1 MASRLLRLEPL
12 MAARLILALCW
23 TLLIGAMRAE
33 AQVPVI
39 DNPNLSPRTQDQRQ
53 NLDSQEKKEGAAE
66 AASAIDCSIGA
77 RERGRRM
84 GRSPAEAYA
93 EEARNV
99 ALIKRYAAQYGVRQN
114 LALAV
119 AYHESR
125 FDTCAGSPT
134 GVRGVMQLTQRTG
147 RGLGFDRNVN
157 EENIEGGV
165 KYLSIGVARCGAEN
179 YTCLSAFYN
188 GSTLAQQAAWASGV
202 RRGVPVFAGL
212 TGDGSGVPTAPETG
226 AGVRTPVN
234 YGPGTAAYAA
244 LRNDVRTGDGAM
256 RFLDRSGWQV
266 ARNVGQLQGDAQGVG
281 APERYH
287 DSWDQNARLRLQ
299 NASLLNQ
306 AIDSQTQFAL
316 LLVARLVDQI
326 TRQSQTG
333 QALRYDRTTS
343 NPFRAECAPGRRD
356 EQGRCVCPQHTEGGA
371 TNCASDGVSLRSTPD
386 ALGTGAVDRLLQLQ
400 ADAQ

>member
-1 MASRLLRLEPL
+1 

-33 AQVPVI
+33 AQVPTI
-39 DNPNLSPRTQDQRQ
+39 DNPNLQPRTQDQRQ
-53 NLDSQEKKEGAAE
+53 NAESEKKKEGAVE
-66 AASAIDCSIGA
+66 SSSAINCSIGS

-84 GRSPAEAYA
+84 GRSLGEAYA

-99 ALIKRYAAQYGVRQN
+99 ALIRKHARTYGVLEN

-147 RGLGFDRNVN
+147 RGLGFDRDIN

-165 KYLSIGVARCGAEN
+165 KYLSMGVARCGAEN
-179 YTCLSAFYN
+179 YTCLAAFYN
-188 GSTLAQQAAWASGV
+188 GSTPAQQADWAAGV
-202 RRGVPVFAGL
+202 RRAVPVFAGL
-212 TGDGSGVPTAPETG
+212 TGNGEGVPTAPATG
-226 AGVRTPVN
+226 AGVRTPVIYAAN
-234 YGPGTAAYAA
+234 TGPGAAARA
-244 LRNDVRTGDGAM
+244 DVRGADGAM

-266 ARNVGQLQGDAQGVG
+266 GRNAGLLQGDQAAAG

-299 NASLLNQ
+299 NAGLFNQ

-316 LLVARLVDQI
+316 LLTARLIDQI

-333 QALRYDRTTS
+333 QALSYDRSGS
-343 NPFRAECAPGRRD
+343 NPFET
-356 EQGRCVCPQHTEGGA
+356 RCVAADQRGRDLCPCPEGGA
-371 TNCASDGVSLRSTPD
+371 ASPAGCVPSADVASRPT
-386 ALGTGAVDRLLQLQ
+386 AEQINLGTADRLSRLQE
-400 ADAQ
+400 AAR

>member
-1 MASRLLRLEPL
+1 

-23 TLLIGAMRAE
+23 TLLIGSMRAE
-33 AQVPVI
+33 AQVPTI
-39 DNPNLSPRTQDQRQ
+39 DNPNLQPRTQDQRQ
-53 NLDSQEKKEGAAE
+53 NEESQQKKEGAAE
-66 AASAIDCSIGA
+66 ASSAIDCSIGS

-99 ALIKRYAAQYGVRQN
+99 ALIKRYARQYGVPQN

-165 KYLSIGVARCGAEN
+165 KYLSMGVARCGAEN

-188 GSTLAQQAAWASGV
+188 GSTPAQQAAWASGV
-202 RRGVPVFAGL
+202 RQGVPIFAGL
-212 TGDGSGVPTAPETG
+212 TGDGSGVPTAPDTG
-226 AGVRTPVN
+226 AGLRTPVN
-234 YGPGTAAYAA
+234 HGPRTAAYAA
-244 LRNDVRTGDGAM
+244 MRNDVAAGDGAM

-266 ARNVGQLQGDAQGVG
+266 VRNVGQLQSDARGVG
-281 APERYH
+281 APERLH
-287 DSWDQNARLRLQ
+287 DSWDANARLRLQ
-299 NASLLNQ
+299 NAGLFNQ
-306 AIDSQTQFAL
+306 AIDSQTRFAL
-316 LLVARLVDQI
+316 LLTARLIDQI

-333 QALRYDRTTS
+333 QALSYERGAS
-343 NPFRAECAPGRRD
+343 NPFEQRCLGGRRD
-356 EQGRCVCPQHTEGGA
+356 AIGRCLCPAGSAAAPESCLTGEGVQPRP
-371 TNCASDGVSLRSTPD
+371 SPD
-386 ALGTGAVDRLLQLQ
+386 QITAGTAERLSRLQ
-400 ADAQ
+400 DEMR

>member
-1 MASRLLRLEPL
+1 

-99 ALIKRYAAQYGVRQN
+99 ALIKRNARQYGVPQN

-147 RGLGFDRNVN
+147 RGLGFERNVN

-165 KYLSIGVARCGAEN
+165 KYLSMGVARCGAEN

-188 GSTLAQQAAWASGV
+188 GSTPAQQAAWASGV
-202 RRGVPVFAGL
+202 RRGVPVFAGF
-212 TGDGSGVPTAPETG
+212 TGDGAGVPAAPETG
-226 AGVRTPVN
+226 AGVRTPVS

-266 ARNVGQLQGDAQGVG
+266 ARNAGQLQGDAQAVG
-281 APERYH
+281 APERHH

-299 NASLLNQ
+299 NGSLFNQ

-316 LLVARLVDQI
+316 LLAARLVDQI

-333 QALRYDRTTS
+333 QALRYERATS
-343 NPFRAECAPGRRD
+343 NPFETECAAGRRD
-356 EQGRCVCPQHTEGGA
+356 EQGRCVCPHLTSAGA
-371 TNCASDGVSLRSTPD
+371 PGCAPD
-386 ALGTGAVDRLLQLQ
+386 LMTARPTLDAIGNGTADRLSRLQ
-400 ADAQ
+400 AEAR

>member
-1 MASRLLRLEPL
+1 

-53 NLDSQEKKEGAAE
+53 NQDSQEKKEGAAE

-99 ALIKRYAAQYGVRQN
+99 ALIKRYAAQYGVPQN

-165 KYLSIGVARCGAEN
+165 KYLSMGVARCGAEN

-226 AGVRTPVN
+226 AGIRTPVS

-266 ARNVGQLQGDAQGVG
+266 ARNAGQLQGDAQTAG
-281 APERYH
+281 ATERYH

-299 NASLLNQ
+299 NASLFNQ

-316 LLVARLVDQI
+316 LLAARLVDQI

-333 QALRYDRTTS
+333 QALSHDRATS
-343 NPFRAECAPGRRD
+343 NPFGAGCATGRRD
-356 EQGRCVCPQHTEGGA
+356 EHGRCVCRQHTAGGA
-371 TNCASDGVSLRSTPD
+371 TGCASDGVSLRPSPD
-386 ALGTGAVDRLLQLQ
+386 AIGSGTADRLSRLQ

>member
-1 MASRLLRLEPL
+1 

-33 AQVPVI
+33 AQVPTI
-39 DNPNLSPRTQDQRQ
+39 DNPNLQPRREDQRQ
-53 NLDSQEKKEGAAE
+53 NADSQKKKEGSVE
-66 AASAIDCSIGA
+66 AASAIDCSIGS

-84 GRSPAEAYA
+84 GRSPGEAYA

-99 ALIKRYAAQYGVRQN
+99 ALIRKHAQTYGVPEN

-147 RGLGFDRNVN
+147 RGLGFDRDVN
-157 EENIEGGV
+157 GENIEGGV
-165 KYLSIGVARCGAEN
+165 RYLSMGVARCGAEN
-179 YTCLSAFYN
+179 YTCLAAFYN
-188 GSTLAQQAAWASGV
+188 GSTPAQQADWAAGV
-202 RRGVPVFAGL
+202 RRAVPVFAGL
-212 TGDGSGVPTAPETG
+212 TGNGEGVPTAPATG
-226 AGVRTPVN
+226 AGVRTPVI
-234 YGPGTAAYAA
+234 YAA
-244 LRNDVRTGDGAM
+244 NTGPSAAARADVRGADGAM

-266 ARNVGQLQGDAQGVG
+266 GRTVWLLQGDQAAAG
-281 APERYH
+281 APERYQ

-299 NASLLNQ
+299 NAGLFNQ

-316 LLVARLVDQI
+316 LLTARLIDEI

-333 QALRYDRTTS
+333 QAVSYDRSGS
-343 NPFRAECAPGRRD
+343 NPFESRCGNDGERRGESCPCPAGSSASPAGCVSVSESVSRPPAE
-356 EQGRCVCPQHTEGGA
+356 QI
-371 TNCASDGVSLRSTPD
+371 SI
-386 ALGTGAVDRLLQLQ
+386 GTADRLSRLQQ
-400 ADAQ
+400 EAQ

>member
-1 MASRLLRLEPL
+1 
-12 MAARLILALCW
+12 
-23 TLLIGAMRAE
+23 MRAE

-39 DNPNLSPRTQDQRQ
+39 DNPNLGPRTQDQRQ

-77 RERGRRM
+77 RERSRRM
-84 GRSPAEAYA
+84 GRSPSEAYA

-99 ALIKRYAAQYGVRQN
+99 ALIKRYARQYGVPQN

-165 KYLSIGVARCGAEN
+165 KYLSMGVARCGAEN

-188 GSTLAQQAAWASGV
+188 GSTPAQQAAWASGV
-202 RRGVPVFAGL
+202 RRGVPIFAAL
-212 TGDGSGVPTAPETG
+212 TGDDAGVPAAPETG
-226 AGVRTPVN
+226 AGARTPVS

-244 LRNDVRTGDGAM
+244 LRNDVRKGDGAM

-266 ARNVGQLQGDAQGVG
+266 TRNAGQLQGDAQAVG

-299 NASLLNQ
+299 NASLFNQ

-316 LLVARLVDQI
+316 LLAARLVDQI

-343 NPFRAECAPGRRD
+343 NPFGADCPNGRRN
-356 EQGRCVCPQHTEGGA
+356 EQGRCVCPSEAAAGA
-371 TNCASDGVSLRSTPD
+371 AGCASDSVRLRSSPD
-386 ALGTGAVDRLLQLQ
+386 AMGTDAADRLSRLQ
-400 ADAQ
+400 ADAR

>member
-1 MASRLLRLEPL
+1 

-39 DNPNLSPRTQDQRQ
+39 DNPNLAPRTQDQRQ
-53 NLDSQEKKEGAAE
+53 NQESQEKKEGAAE
-66 AASAIDCSIGA
+66 ATSAIDCSIGA

-99 ALIKRYAAQYGVRQN
+99 ALIKRYARQYGVPQN

-165 KYLSIGVARCGAEN
+165 KYLSMGVARCGAEN

-188 GSTLAQQAAWASGV
+188 GSTPAQQAAWASGV

-226 AGVRTPVN
+226 AGVRTPVS
-234 YGPGTAAYAA
+234 YGPGSAAYAA
-244 LRNDVRTGDGAM
+244 LRNDVRTADGAM
-256 RFLDRSGWQV
+256 GFLDRSGWQV
-266 ARNVGQLQGDAQGVG
+266 ARNAGQLQGDAQGVG

-299 NASLLNQ
+299 NASLFNQ
-306 AIDSQTQFAL
+306 AIDSQTQFAVL
-316 LLVARLVDQI
+316 LAARLVDQI

-333 QALRYDRTTS
+333 EALRYDRTTS
-343 NPFRAECAPGRRD
+343 NPFGADCAAGRRD
-356 EQGRCVCPQHTEGGA
+356 EQGRCVCHPNASAGA
-371 TNCASDGVSLRSTPD
+371 ASCSPDGVIPKVSVD
-386 ALGTGAVDRLLQLQ
+386 AIGIDTADRLSRLQ
-400 ADAQ
+400 AEAR